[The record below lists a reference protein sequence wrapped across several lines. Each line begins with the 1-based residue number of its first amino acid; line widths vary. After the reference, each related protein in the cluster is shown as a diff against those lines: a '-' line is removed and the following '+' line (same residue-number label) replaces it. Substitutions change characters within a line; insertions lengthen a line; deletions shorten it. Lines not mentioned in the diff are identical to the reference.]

1 MAEGK
6 LTSLGPDQIAMLSQ
20 QMGIRFG
27 GGDDEWFGPLLAP
40 PDMAPPSVKGRLWDF
55 PGGTNLA
62 YVPRGDQPV
71 SFADLR
77 GLAQHCD
84 LVRMAIETRKDQM
97 GKLGWGVK
105 PLKGQE
111 KNAAALAQA
120 EAAKKLLKR
129 PDRIHPFK
137 QWLRMLLDEQLV
149 IDAASIYV
157 RRTKGGGLYALEIP
171 DGGTIRPV
179 IDSLGRSPQPPDP
192 AYVQVLKGVVAAH
205 YTREELL
212 YLPRNPLT
220 WRVYG
225 YSPVE
230 QIIITINI
238 LLRRELHWLQ
248 YYTDGNLPDALLE
261 VPENWTTTQIAEWQ
275 QYWDSLF
282 AGNTAMRRRGTWVP
296 KGMTPHVMKE
306 VDLKTPMEEWFAR
319 VVCYAFSLSPQP
331 FVQIINRATAETAQ
345 EAALSE
351 GLLPLMEWAADSVN
365 ACLEL
370 ARGFELVE
378 FGWEEESAVDPQE
391 QATIDDLDVRNG
403 IRTRQQIRAD
413 RGLEDDGIPD
423 FIIIPGSGAVLVSQI
438 GQEPEPQ
445 PEPDNPDNPDGEK
458 GGGPDTPG
466 PAKEELSP
474 GSSAETPAQK
484 LAKIGAVASSQ
495 LPVASEGK
503 KKMTKAADRKPK
515 TENRKLPLI
524 DRGRPA
530 MVQARAEIKKLF
542 QKAFAADLPV
552 VVKQLAKK
560 LKLAK
565 TADDEAKIN
574 ALLAELELQGIAAT
588 REEAAAILAK
598 AAQNG
603 GLAAFTQIDFEDAEI
618 TSQVNA
624 LAVEWAGERAAELVT
639 KIEESTRDYLR
650 ADVTQAVQEG
660 WSTGQLSDALEA
672 NFGFSEGRSD
682 MIARTEIAKADVQGN
697 MTAYKASGLVSGKE
711 WILGSEHPQDDE
723 CNDNADQGVIPLDQD
738 FSSGDDAPPAHPNC
752 ECDVLPVLAEEE

>member
-1 MAEGK
+1 MADPGK
-6 LTSLGPDQIAMLSQ
+6 ILNLDLAQISQ
-20 QMGIRFG
+20 MNQMGIRFG
-27 GGDDEWFGPLLAP
+27 GGDGEWFGPLLPP
-40 PDMAPPSVKGRLWDF
+40 PDMAPPDVKGRLWDF
-55 PGGTNLA
+55 PAGTNLA
-62 YVPRGDQPV
+62 YIPRGDQPI

-97 GKLGWGVK
+97 GKLNWTVK
-105 PLKGQE
+105 PVKGQE

-137 QWLRMLLDEQLV
+137 QWLRLLLDEQLI
-149 IDAASIYV
+149 IDAASIYL
-157 RRTKGGGLYALEIP
+157 RRNKGGGLYALEIP
-171 DGGTIRPV
+171 DGATIRPV
-179 IDSLGRSPQPPDP
+179 IDNLGRSPQPPDP
-192 AYVQVLKGVVAAH
+192 AYVQVLKGVVASH
-205 YTREELL
+205 LTREELI

-220 WRVYG
+220 WRIYG

-230 QIIITINI
+230 QVIITCNI
-238 LLRRELHWLQ
+238 ILRRQLHWLQ

-261 VPENWTTTQIAEWQ
+261 VPENWTTSQIAEWQ

-345 EAALSE
+345 QAALSE
-351 GLLPLMEWAADSVN
+351 GLLPLMEWAADGVN
-365 ACLEL
+365 TCLEVGGDG
-370 ARGFELVE
+370 AFDLVE
-378 FGWEEESAVDPQE
+378 FAWEEESAVDPQE

-403 IRTRQQIRAD
+403 IRTRKQIRAD
-413 RGLEDDGIPD
+413 RGLEDDGLPD
-423 FIIIPGSGAVLVSQI
+423 FIIIPGTGAVLLSQI
-438 GQEPEPQ
+438 GQEPEGVSS
-445 PEPDNPDNPDGEK
+445 EPGAVSSKGQEENPEK

-466 PAKEELSP
+466 PSKAKEPAPASTAD
-474 GSSAETPAQK
+474 SAAQK
-484 LAKIGAVASSQ
+484 LAKAA
-495 LPVASEGK
+495 AAEGK
-503 KKMTKAADRKPK
+503 KKVKIEPIERQ
-515 TENRKLPLI
+515 
-524 DRGRPA
+524 RPA
-530 MVQARAEIKKLF
+530 MQQARAAIKKLF
-542 QKAFAADLPV
+542 QEAFKADRPKV
-552 VVKQLAKK
+552 TEQLARG
-560 LKLAK
+560 LKLSKA
-565 TADDEAKIN
+565 AEDERVDK
-574 ALLAELELQGIAAT
+574 LLAELDLAGIAAT

-603 GLAAFTQIDFEDAEI
+603 GTAAFVQIDFDDPDI

-624 LAVEWAGERAAELVT
+624 LAVEWAENRAADLVT

-660 WSTGQLSDALEA
+660 WSTAKLSDTLEA
-672 NFGFSEGRSD
+672 NFGFSEARCD
-682 MIARTEIAKADVQGN
+682 MIARTEIATADVQGN
-697 MTAYKASGLVSGKE
+697 LTAYKASGLVAGKE

-723 CNDNADQGVIPLDQD
+723 CNTNAEQGAIPLEQD

-752 ECDVLPVLAEEE
+752 ECDVLPVLEGE